1 MKNDFLRRGLFVA
14 IAVAVFVFVA
24 GACGPRAE
32 GLDPS
37 KIPDNVRADYEVFAV
52 KCSKCHG
59 LSRPLQSGIT
69 DDEQWKMYVR
79 RMRRQQGS
87 GISPEDEK
95 VVLRFLHWYSVDL
108 RQKQAERRGEAPPPP
123 SQSPP
128 PAPPAPAPA
137 PPPAMPSAATDGG
150 AQ

>member
-1 MKNDFLRRGLFVA
+1 MNDMKRRGLLVA
-14 IAVAVFVFVA
+14 TAFGAFGLVA

-37 KIPDNVRADYEVFAV
+37 KIPDNVRADYAVFTV

-69 DDEQWKMYVR
+69 DDEQWRMYVR

-87 GISPEDEK
+87 GISPEDEQ
-95 VVLRFLHWYSVDL
+95 VVLRFLRWYAADL
-108 RQKQAERRGEAPPPP
+108 RLKQAEKRAGDVPPPP
-123 SQSPP
+123 SSSPP
-128 PAPPAPAPA
+128 LPQSPPAPAPA
-137 PPPAMPSAATDGG
+137 PAPALDGG
-150 AQ
+150 AL